1 MQTQTRG
8 GFTFL
13 EVLVSLLIVSILS
26 GVVGLSLYQYVRKA
40 KVEAARTQ
48 IKTFQTALQ
57 IYRTEVGRLPTQEQG
72 LSALCMI
79 PTTDPVPATYP
90 EEGFL
95 DNQTI
100 PPDPW
105 GNSYIYLCP
114 GRNGEAYEVLTY
126 GSDGEPGGENE
137 AADISSSGAAADMAT
152 GFRP

>member
-1 MQTQTRG
+1 MRMRG

-48 IKTFQTALQ
+48 IKTFQTAIQ
-57 IYRTEVGRLPTQEQG
+57 IYRTEIGRLPTQEQG
-72 LSALCMI
+72 LAALCAK
-79 PTTDPVPATYP
+79 PAADPVPATYP

-100 PPDPW
+100 PLDPW
-105 GNSYIYLCP
+105 GNAYIYFCP
-114 GRNGEAYEVLTY
+114 GRNGETYEVVSY

-137 AADISSSGAAADMAT
+137 AADISSSGAASDKTAAL
-152 GFRP
+152 RP

>member
-1 MQTQTRG
+1 MRTRTRG

-72 LSALCMI
+72 LAALCVK
-79 PTTDPVPATYP
+79 PATDPVPTTYP

-105 GNSYIYLCP
+105 GNNYIYLSP
-114 GRNGEAYEVLTY
+114 GRNGEAYEVLSY

-137 AADISSSGAAADMAT
+137 AADISSSGAPAT
-152 GFRP
+152 GAAGLRP